1 MPIPINPIDHAVC
14 LTVPD
19 RRVPS
24 HWIEHIPF
32 AMWLTSALRPRVL
45 VELGTY
51 SGASYCAFC
60 QAIAALDLPTRA
72 FAVDTWKGDP
82 HNGPNTPEVLDD
94 LRRHHDLRYAR
105 FSTLLQMDFDEAV
118 SRFADK
124 EIDLLHIDGYHTYEA
139 VRHDFETWR
148 SKLSD
153 RGIIV
158 FHDVVERF
166 ADFGVW
172 RFWDEITA
180 QYPSFTV
187 LHEHGLGILAVGTD
201 VPDEARALLD
211 LQGPEIAPVRKV
223 FHAMGRRLRLESELE
238 TSLAERDAFRAER
251 DSARAQR
258 DTHRAERDSA
268 RVERDLCRAERDVH
282 RAERDV
288 YRAERDSAR
297 VEREAFLAERDVYR
311 AEWDS
316 VRVERDRIVSSLRAA
331 EERLATLERQW
342 DERLA
347 SQTWRTFHQL
357 SLVAARIGPEGTW
370 RRRAL
375 KRVARLVEVL
385 GREGPI
391 GFARLQARQAIERK
405 GRRRSRGAATDDRA
419 ADGSAADVSE
429 GRGPVSRQTPHSHKG
444 NSHARIH

>member
-201 VPDEARALLD
+201 VPDEVRRTPRSSRPGDRA
-211 LQGPEIAPVRKV
+211 GPEGLPRDGAATPARIRAGDEP
-223 FHAMGRRLRLESELE
+223 GRARCLSRR
-238 TSLAERDAFRAER
+238 AGFRA
-251 DSARAQR
+251 AQR

-347 SQTWRTFHQL
+347 SQTCAHLPPVEPR
-357 SLVAARIGPEGTW
+357 G
-370 RRRAL
+370 RA
-375 KRVARLVEVL
+375 
-385 GREGPI
+385 
-391 GFARLQARQAIERK
+391 
-405 GRRRSRGAATDDRA
+405 DRA
-419 ADGSAADVSE
+419 
-429 GRGPVSRQTPHSHKG
+429 
-444 NSHARIH
+444 